1 MGKRVQETHSSCES
15 RRTCD
20 ASGMPVLVTNH
31 VKKEDKISF
40 QMTVE
45 SHSRLSRD
53 VTVAM
58 LVYRT
63 MAHKVFREF
72 DSIIMQNLSN
82 ILPLFL

>member
-20 ASGMPVLVTNH
+20 ARGMPVLVTNH

-63 MAHKVFREF
+63 IAHKVFREF